1 MADKEVNNSKDFFQV
16 VRVNTSGSI
25 VAEIGTKT
33 GNERTIK
40 NAYDFFKTVVF
51 NKNGEIKFYT

>member
-16 VRVNTSGSI
+16 VRVNTIGSI